1 MQTNIFKPTDDG
13 YTGRIRLFGIQAM
26 GPPGGDRTTVE
37 FAALLTEALGGY
49 RIPPQHRSPVTSI
62 A

>member
-1 MQTNIFKPTDDG
+1 MPITTNAAGLPI
-13 YTGRIRLFGIQAM
+13 GIQAM

-49 RIPPQHRSPVTSI
+49 RIPPQYRSSVAST